1 MKKTLVRAGWLVSM
15 DAAIGTITGGE
26 MLIEGDKILAVGK
39 NLDASAADEIVDKPG
54 MILMPGIVNAHMHT
68 WQTGLRAVG
77 VRWGD
82 GDYFKFVHD
91 NMATRYNAEDTYLG
105 TLIGALNQIDN
116 GVTTLFDWCH
126 ILRDLEMAERNVD
139 ALQESGIRAMF
150 AHGTAKPPARPGE
163 VHHTKVPHPRDR
175 VEALRKTR
183 FTSNDQLVTLGLAV
197 LGPEMSTPEVTMAD
211 YRLAK
216 ELDLVFSCHS
226 SFPPQKRVQ
235 VNGWTA
241 LAEAGLLGPNHNICH
256 GNALPDEDLQL
267 VLDHGVTITPTV
279 MLELQMKG
287 VPPLTVRIR
296 DRGAMPSLGID
307 TEPLNSG
314 DMFNEIRTTWLHY
327 RHYENRVRAEGKGET
342 LGPRMTPHEV
352 LTWATI
358 GGARMMRM
366 ENKIG
371 SLTPGKQADFIL
383 LDGDD
388 LDLFPVY
395 DPVVSVVSN
404 ATGGNVDTVY
414 IAGQAKK
421 QGGKLLFPADVLAK
435 RKTALVT
442 SAARIISDAG
452 LALPIL

>member
-1 MKKTLVRAGWLVSM
+1 MKKTLVRAGWLISM
-15 DAAIGTITGGE
+15 DDAIGTITGGE

-39 NLDASAADEIVDKPG
+39 NLDASSADEIVDKPG

-68 WQTGLRAVG
+68 WQTGLRNVG
-77 VRWGD
+77 TRWGD
-82 GDYFKFVHD
+82 GDYFKFVHG
-91 NMATRYNAEDTYLG
+91 NMATRYTAEDTYLG
-105 TLIGALNQIDN
+105 TLVGALNQIDN

-139 ALQESGIRAMF
+139 ALEESGIRAMF
-150 AHGTAKPPARPGE
+150 AHGTAKPPERPGE

-183 FTSNDQLVTLGLAV
+183 FTSDDQLVTLGLAV
-197 LGPEMSTPEVTMAD
+197 LGPEMSTPEVSMAD

-216 ELDLVFSCHS
+216 ELDLVFSCHV
-226 SFPPQKRVQ
+226 SFPPEKRIQ

-256 GNALPDEDLQL
+256 GNALSDEDLQL
-267 VLDHGVTITPTV
+267 LLDNGVTVTPTV
-279 MLELQMKG
+279 MLEIQMKG

-327 RHYENRVRAEGKGET
+327 RHYENQMRASGKGAA

-366 ENKIG
+366 EDKIG

-383 LDGDD
+383 LDGED

-414 IAGQAKK
+414 IAGKIKK
-421 QGGKLLFPADVLAK
+421 KDGKLLFPPDVLAK
-435 RKTALVT
+435 RKAALVK
-442 SAARIISDAG
+442 SAAHIIADAG
-452 LALPIL
+452 LSLPIL